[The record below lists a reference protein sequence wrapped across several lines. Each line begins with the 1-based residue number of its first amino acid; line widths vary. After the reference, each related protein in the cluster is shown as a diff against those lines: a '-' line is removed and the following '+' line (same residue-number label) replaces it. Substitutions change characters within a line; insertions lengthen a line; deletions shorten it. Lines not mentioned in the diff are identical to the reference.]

1 MDPWRRRGAGVGELL
16 QLLDR
21 VPGCATISV
30 RNIPATR
37 TKLTLLMLLK
47 RSAGAACQDGRSIT
61 ASGAGWHLYD
71 VERLVVQQL
80 VPAQLRAPPA
90 LRLGRLLHE
99 AVKVVLHEGLEEQR
113 ADLHPRLA
121 GQRVHHGSEGG
132 VGRLASRVCVG
143 VCLGTGDIYQRTT
156 R

>member
-80 VPAQLRAPPA
+80 TASQSSDGAPLCA
-90 LRLGRLLHE
+90 RSVLHKSLE
-99 AVKVVLHEGLEEQR
+99 VVLDEGLKQQR
-113 ADLHPRLA
+113 RESCA
-121 GQRVHHGSEGG
+121 G
-132 VGRLASRVCVG
+132 L
-143 VCLGTGDIYQRTT
+143 TG
-156 R
+156 